1 MTPELQRQVDELLA
15 AAGSG
20 RRPPLHLW
28 HPPLSGDIDIRIA
41 RDGRWYHEGTLM
53 ARERLVQLFASILR
67 REGDGHFLVTPVEK
81 WRIRV
86 EDAPFVAVDC
96 EPLGSGDA
104 QQLVFTTNVGERFAC
119 DADHAFC
126 STALGSPGIHVR
138 DGLLAALARPLYY
151 RLVELAGDR
160 VDDRGAWLRSGG
172 CDLLLGTGGD

>member
-86 EDAPFVAVDC
+86 DDTPFVAVDV
-96 EPLGSGDA
+96 EVLGAGQE
-104 QQLVFTTNVGERFAC
+104 QQLVFTTNVGERVLCGAAQPLRAGA
-119 DADHAFC
+119 DAEGPV
-126 STALGSPGIHVR
+126 LQLR
-138 DGLLAALARPLYY
+138 DGLEARLARPPYY
-151 RLVELAGDR
+151 RLAELAELRPDGMLS
-160 VDDRGAWLRSGG
+160 VRSGG
-172 CDLLLGTGGD
+172 AWFPLGPAC